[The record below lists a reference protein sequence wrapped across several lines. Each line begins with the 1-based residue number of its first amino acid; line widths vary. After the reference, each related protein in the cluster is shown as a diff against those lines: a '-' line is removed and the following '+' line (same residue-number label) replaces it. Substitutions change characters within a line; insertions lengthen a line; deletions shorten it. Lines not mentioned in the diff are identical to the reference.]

1 VTKTLYLEKLQKLIY
16 NQSNIEGCNWK
27 KFNYTKGSERKG
39 LLIKTMKMK
48 IERKIFFY
56 WNVKLKRKINLTKK
70 KSKEQES
77 NWKKKS
83 QIVIREWN

>member
-1 VTKTLYLEKLQKLIY
+1 
-16 NQSNIEGCNWK
+16 
-27 KFNYTKGSERKG
+27 
-39 LLIKTMKMK
+39 MKMK